1 MKFQIINGPNLN
13 LIGKREKEVY
23 GEIKMED
30 YLKLLREHFPDMT
43 LDYYQSNQ
51 EGDLIDQ
58 IQQSAGSFD
67 GIVLNAG
74 GYTHTSVSLR
84 DAIASV
90 SKPVVEVHI
99 SHLLKRESF
108 RHASMI
114 APVCSGTIMGFGLDG
129 YRLAIEALRLMVTQQ
144 SKKYK

>member
-13 LIGKREKEVY
+13 LVGKREKEVY
-23 GEIKMED
+23 GDIKMED

-43 LDYYQSNQ
+43 LDYYQSNH
-51 EGDLIDQ
+51 EGELIDQ
-58 IQQSAGSFD
+58 LHQSAASFD

-90 SKPVVEVHI
+90 SRPVVEVHI
-99 SHLLKRESF
+99 SHLLKRETF
-108 RHASMI
+108 RHTSLI
-114 APVCSGTIMGFGLDG
+114 APACSGTIMGFGLDG